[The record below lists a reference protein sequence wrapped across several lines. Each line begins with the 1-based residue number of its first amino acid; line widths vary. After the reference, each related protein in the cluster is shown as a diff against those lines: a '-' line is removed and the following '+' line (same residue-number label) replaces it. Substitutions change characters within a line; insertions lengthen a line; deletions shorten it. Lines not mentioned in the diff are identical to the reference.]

1 MSVDDVFLMVTILSI
16 VICDGIAVYLYLK
29 KRFPLWGSAI
39 IIALLVPVIAYSFV
53 EIGID
58 YFENN
63 NTDPDYSG
71 VEVGIAGAFMAFVLA
86 INAIIIF
93 VIGIIL
99 NVSTFIK
106 NKKKHKN
113 KTHNSLNL

>member
-53 EIGID
+53 AIGID
-58 YFENN
+58 YFKNN

-106 NKKKHKN
+106 NKRKHKN
-113 KTHNSLNL
+113 SHVL